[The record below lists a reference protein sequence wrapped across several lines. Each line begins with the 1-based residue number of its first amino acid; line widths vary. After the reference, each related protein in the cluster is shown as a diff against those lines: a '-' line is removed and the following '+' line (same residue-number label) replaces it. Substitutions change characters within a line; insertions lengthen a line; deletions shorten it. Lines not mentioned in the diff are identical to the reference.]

1 MKLGEFEKLKCEYI
15 EKCKRKVKGDLNR
28 QDDIKKADFNGVY
41 VVLNE
46 NDEVVLQVVHIQ
58 IDLP

>member
-46 NDEVVLQVVHIQ
+46 NDEVVL
-58 IDLP
+58 